1 MSPYGGERPQ
11 IREDDMKVL
20 ILYATIEGQTG
31 KIARF
36 VQKQTEDLGH
46 EVILADADAPAELV
60 FDGIDAVVLAAPV
73 HQRRHPRNFEALLS
87 VRAKELAARKVL
99 MLSVSL
105 SAAFPDGHEEA
116 QEYLLEMKMRTG
128 LDPNAEMLVAGA
140 VRTSK
145 YDYFAM
151 QVVRYVVM
159 RDHEFDTSIEEHDF
173 TDWDG
178 LAKGLGAFL
187 AE

>member
-1 MSPYGGERPQ
+1 
-11 IREDDMKVL
+11 MKVL
-20 ILYATIEGQTG
+20 ILYATVEGQTG

-36 VQKQTEDLGH
+36 VQEQTEGLGH
-46 EVILADADAPAELV
+46 EVVLADADAPAELI

-73 HQRRHPRNFEALLS
+73 HQRRHPRNFEALIA
-87 VRAKELAARKVL
+87 VRADELAARKVL

-105 SAAFPDGHEEA
+105 NAAFPDGHEEA

-128 LDPNAEMLVAGA
+128 LDPDVEMLVAGA
-140 VRTSK
+140 VRTSE
-145 YDYFAM
+145 YDFFAQ
-151 QVVRYVVM
+151 QVVRYVVLRN
-159 RDHEFDTSIEEHDF
+159 RDFDTKAEEHEF

-178 LAKGLGAFL
+178 LAEGLATFL